1 MIQLQLPTLEPW
13 QQEVFDAM
21 ISSAGSSKIYVVKA
35 KRQIGKSVLAI
46 VELLYFAFNTT
57 RATTSVVLEP
67 TLAQSRRVFKQIS
80 DLLEGTKVIKT
91 SNASLLTMKFVN
103 GSEIIFKSAEQKEAL
118 RGFTVNGL
126 LVIDEAAYIPDEIFE
141 IVFPTTDANK
151 APILII
157 STPLFEDGLFFDLY
171 TDGLN
176 GSSRI
181 ESFDWNKYDTS
192 KFLSPASLEMYRK
205 TLTGNKFRTDYLGLF
220 ITEGSYI
227 FGNVRECI
235 GNSQTGEGLYVG
247 IDWAIGRGGDDT
259 VVTVLDGEGAVV
271 SILFMNNQ
279 TPTDQVK
286 RIKGF
291 LKRWENTIKTIQ
303 VELNS
308 IGSVYYDMLTRAL
321 PDYNIKGFV
330 TENESKRR
338 IIEQLI
344 KAFENRAIKIPDN
357 PKLIMELQHYEQ
369 QKLKKGYTYNAAGG
383 YHDDAVISLALAY
396 DLLPAVKQGQYKVYF
411 GNKTTTNRIWRN

>member
-103 GSEIIFKSAEQKEAL
+103 GSEIIFKSSEQKEAL

-126 LVIDEAAYIPDEIFE
+126 LVIVEAAYIPDEIFE

-235 GNSQTGEGLYVG
+235 GGSLTNEGYYVG

-259 VVTVLDGEGAVV
+259 VVTVLDEFGTVV
-271 SILFMNNQ
+271 GIDFINNM
-279 TPTDQVK
+279 TPTDQC
-286 RIKGF
+286 RHIRRF
-291 LKRWENTIKTIQ
+291 LGRWKDSIKTIQ

-308 IGSVYYDMLTRAL
+308 IGSVYYDMLTRTL
-321 PDYNIKGFV
+321 PDYNIKGF
-330 TENESKRR
+330 TTDNESKRR

-344 KAFENRAIKIPDN
+344 KAFENRAIKIPDD

-369 QKLKKGYTYNAAGG
+369 QKLKKGYTYNAANG
-383 YHDDAVISLALAY
+383 YHDDAVISLALAW
-396 DLLPAVKQGQYKVYF
+396 DLVPSVNAGQYKIYF
-411 GNKTTTNRIWRN
+411 AKKTTTNRIWRN